1 MDIDK
6 IQTNDNQ
13 TKSGIIDMFID
24 SLEKDIEPPINADNV
39 LSAMRAVFA
48 SIESSEKGKTITI
61 DKNRR

>member
-1 MDIDK
+1 
-6 IQTNDNQ
+6 
-13 TKSGIIDMFID
+13 MFID